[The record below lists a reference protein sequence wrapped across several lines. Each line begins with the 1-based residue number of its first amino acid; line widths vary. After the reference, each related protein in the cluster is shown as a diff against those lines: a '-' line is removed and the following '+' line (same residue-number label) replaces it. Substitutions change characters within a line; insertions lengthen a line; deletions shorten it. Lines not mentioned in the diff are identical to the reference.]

1 MQDLIVSGV
10 KALLRI
16 LLRLYFAELRHT
28 KRDIPKEGPLVFLA
42 NHQNALLDALLIA
55 AFNRRKTFFLVRSN
69 VFKNRLVAHFL
80 YFFGLRPIYRIR
92 DGREKLAL
100 NDPLFDFFAQ
110 ALVQGNC
117 VLLFPEG
124 NHALQRTVR
133 PLRKGFIEIID
144 RAYAIAP
151 HLSLRIVPVGLS
163 YQQPACFFDRA
174 AIQYN
179 PSLDAADLFLN
190 QQDQKLRDKRILD
203 RVHAEL
209 CSATVHIPKGS
220 YDEIIA
226 VLGTKAIDFTQVQE
240 VNQTI
245 KKVLKEQTEFDLNR
259 GSLSLPEAACTYSFL
274 QRFSLALAWPVTF
287 LWRLIVKPR
296 IKEAE
301 FISTFRFAYFTLW
314 VTLIALMASF
324 LLLYLLILK

>member
-69 VFKNRLVAHFL
+69 VFKSRLVARFL

-100 NDPLFDFFAQ
+100 NEPLFDFFAQ
-110 ALVQGNC
+110 ALVQGHC

-144 RAYAIAP
+144 RAYAITP
-151 HLSLRIVPVGLS
+151 HLNLRIVPVGLS
-163 YQQPACFFDRA
+163 YQQPACFFDRV

-179 PSLDAADLFLN
+179 PPFDAGELFLTK
-190 QQDQKLRDKRILD
+190 QDPRDRDKRILEV
-203 RVHAEL
+203 VHAEL
-209 CSATVHIPKGS
+209 CTATVHIPKAA
-220 YDEIIA
+220 YDEIY
-226 VLGTKAIDFTQVQE
+226 TKLNARAIDFTQVQR
-240 VNQTI
+240 VNQEI
-245 KKVLKEQTEFDLNR
+245 EKMLKVETEGDSKR
-259 GSLSLPEAACTYSFL
+259 ISLSLSEAVCTYSAA
-274 QRFSLALAWPVTF
+274 QRYLLLLAWPITF
-287 LWRLIVKPR
+287 LWRWGIKPR

-301 FISTFRFAYFTLW
+301 FTSTFRFAYFTLW

-324 LLLYLLILK
+324 LLLYLLTLK

>member
-10 KALLRI
+10 KALLRL
-16 LLRLYFAELRHT
+16 LLRGYFKELRHT
-28 KRDIPKEGPLVFLA
+28 RRDIPKEGPLVFLA

-55 AFNRRKTFFLVRSN
+55 VFNRRKTFFLVRSN
-69 VFKNRLVAHFL
+69 VFKNRVVARFL

-100 NDPLFDFFAQ
+100 NDSLFDFFAQ
-110 ALVQGNC
+110 VLVQGHC

-151 HLSLRIVPVGLS
+151 HLSLRIVPIGLS
-163 YQQPACFFDRA
+163 YQQPSCFFDRV

-179 PSLDAADLFLN
+179 PSLDAAELFLN

-203 RVHAEL
+203 CVHAEL
-209 CSATVHIPKGS
+209 CTATVHIPKVS
-220 YDEIIA
+220 YDEISA
-226 VLGTKAIDFTQVQE
+226 ELGTKAIDFTQVQE

-245 KKVLKEQTEFDLNR
+245 KNILKQETEFDRNR
-259 GSLSLPEAACTYSFL
+259 GSSSLSEGACRYSFL
-274 QRFSLALAWPVTF
+274 QRFSLALAWPITL
-287 LWRLIVKPR
+287 LWRLSVKPR
-296 IKEAE
+296 IKEVE

-314 VTLIALMASF
+314 VTLVSLMASF
-324 LLLYLLILK
+324 ILLYLLSLK

>member
-16 LLRLYFAELRHT
+16 LLRLYFTELRHT

-100 NDPLFDFFAQ
+100 NEPLFDFFAQ
-110 ALVQGNC
+110 VLVQGNC

-226 VLGTKAIDFTQVQE
+226 VLGTKAIEFTQVQE

-259 GSLSLPEAACTYSFL
+259 GSLSLPETACTYSFL
-274 QRFSLALAWPVTF
+274 QRFSLALAWPFTF
-287 LWRLIVKPR
+287 LWRLSVKPR

-324 LLLYLLILK
+324 LLFNLITLK

>member
-10 KALLRI
+10 KALLRL

-28 KRDIPKEGPLVFLA
+28 KRDIPKRGPLVFLA

-69 VFKNRLVAHFL
+69 VFKNRIVARFL

-92 DGREKLAL
+92 DGREKLSL
-100 NDPLFDFFAQ
+100 NDLLFDFFAQ
-110 ALVQGNC
+110 ALVQGHC

-133 PLRKGFIEIID
+133 PLRKGFVEIID

-151 HLSLRIVPVGLS
+151 YLNLHIVPVGLS
-163 YQQPACFFDRA
+163 YQQPSCFFDRV

-179 PSLDAADLFLN
+179 PSVNAAELFLSKE
-190 QQDQKLRDKRILD
+190 DHKLRDKHILE

-209 CSATVHIPKGS
+209 CTATVHIPKAS
-220 YDEIIA
+220 YDVIFTLLN
-226 VLGTKAIDFTQVQE
+226 VKPIDFTQVQQ
-240 VNQTI
+240 VNQVI
-245 KKVLKEQTEFDLNR
+245 QKILKEETEVDHKR
-259 GSLSLPEAACTYSFL
+259 VWLSLPEAVCTYSTA
-274 QRFSLALAWPVTF
+274 QRLLLVLAWPAPF
-287 LWRLIVKPR
+287 LWRLGIKPR

-314 VTLIALMASF
+314 VALATLMASF
-324 LLLYLLILK
+324 ILLYLLTLK